1 MASEAEIALLKRLG
15 EVEFDRQRTAK
26 AIKWIRS
33 HPARFRELTLTRVLQ
48 FWFPEPE
55 PPAYTCY
62 GIWVITALS
71 IPGMVLMARHRL
83 PILWFLLALWT
94 VYPLMYYITVS
105 SDRYR
110 YPIIWS
116 SLLPAGYFLSVLWA
130 ARTRSTHTSRA

>member
-1 MASEAEIALLKRLG
+1 ME
-15 EVEFDRQRTAK
+15 
-26 AIKWIRS
+26 
-33 HPARFRELTLTRVLQ
+33 
-48 FWFPEPE
+48 FWFPVPE
-55 PPAYTCY
+55 PPAYTFY
-62 GIWVITALS
+62 ATWVITALS
-71 IPGMVLMARHRL
+71 IPGVILMAKHRL
-83 PILWFLLALWT
+83 PVVWFVLVLWM